1 MSLLDSRD
9 KLGHH
14 WASRKQPSRM
24 QARNGRIQQVV
35 AEVYREVRILWAE
48 GEL

>member
-1 MSLLDSRD
+1 MSLLDSRN

-14 WASRKQPSRM
+14 WASRKQPSRT

-35 AEVYREVRILWAE
+35 VEVYRDVRILWAE